1 MAAILQSYYKFF
13 PISNNRYDKD
23 IGLKPSL
30 VQCCEHFFYSDTIG
44 IVMRGKIA
52 QHPPF
57 AIHLSDIGSNL
68 ILTNVSI
75 SLMDKPGN

>member
-1 MAAILQSYYKFF
+1 MLRAF
-13 PISNNRYDKD
+13 
-23 IGLKPSL
+23 
-30 VQCCEHFFYSDTIG
+30 FFYSDTIG